1 MNNVLPFPAS
11 PRMAPQQ
18 NQNGR
23 QRQANPMQAIVGQ
36 FMGGMSPVAI
46 LDRMGGPQAKQ
57 AKQIISG
64 KSESQLRE
72 IAMNMARQRGVD
84 IGSLAQQLGVQI
96 PE

>member
-1 MNNVLPFPAS
+1 MNNILPFPAP

-18 NQNGR
+18 GQK
-23 QRQANPMQAIVGQ
+23 RQANPIQAIVGQ
-36 FMGGMSPVAI
+36 FMGGMPPVAI
-46 LDRMGGPQAKQ
+46 LDRIGGPKAQQ